1 MEIEKT
7 LEDIRVLKE
16 QLAKLE
22 KLAIEAQTE
31 ERLKASKE
39 EPKVRVHTFV
49 IEVHDKPYLPWY
61 LDSKLC
67 GTHCPT
73 DRELEILN
81 LGRKRG
87 VRYWVEGKR
96 RRLNCRD
103 LMWFNEPRG

>member
-61 LDSKLC
+61 LDSKPYEA
-67 GTHCPT
+67 HFPT
-73 DRELEILN
+73 DREIEILN
-81 LGRKRG
+81 LSRS
-87 VRYWVEGKR
+87 R
-96 RRLNCRD
+96 RVNWRD
-103 LMWFNEPRG
+103 LMWFNLRD